1 MASASR
7 SLAATFAA
15 NAYPLAVASAVFI
28 IAVGLPST
36 DSDTYWHLAMGQ
48 WMLDH
53 REFMRQDIYSSTV
66 AGTHFGIG
74 EWLGQ
79 LAFAG
84 SFAAAGWAGVAVL
97 RALLIAAAAFSLVRL
112 ARRGGTPWWISLPLV
127 IAALLVSKITWTDRP
142 QLFTLALF
150 PVLLE
155 LLLSLP
161 PGFSRRLLVL
171 PPLFLLW
178 TLLHG
183 GHLLG
188 LVIVAIFAT
197 EGLLTN
203 GRRGLPLAL
212 ATVACVAVTFLNPA
226 PLDFAGA
233 AREDLL
239 RPPRFLTEF
248 LPPDVV
254 TPAGA
259 LFAAFVMLV
268 IGSAL
273 LRGGSLREAMLLA
286 PLLYLAFTAQRQM
299 LFFCFAAT
307 AFVGPR
313 LTELVRDTWP
323 RRRAFEVPVPVRAP
337 IALVLVIA
345 ALASALGA
353 PTRPDERAYPT
364 EALDS
369 LRAQS
374 GVLLNE
380 YDWGGYLI
388 FNLPERPVF
397 IDGRYVPYLDGVLSD
412 YRNLVALRPGWRE
425 LLDKYKVSELLLR
438 PHRPLA
444 VALREDGWRVRSS
457 DRDGQWIVLTRP

>member
-7 SLAATFAA
+7 PLSSALSR

-36 DSDTYWHLAMGQ
+36 DSDTYWQLATGR

-53 REFMRQDIYSSTV
+53 REFLRQDIFSSTV

-84 SFAAAGWAGVAVL
+84 TFAAGGWAGVAIL
-97 RALLIAAAAFSLVRL
+97 RATLIAVSAFFLVRL
-112 ARRGGTPWWISLPLV
+112 ARRGATPWWISLPLV

-142 QLFTLALF
+142 LLFTLALF
-150 PVLLE
+150 PALLE

-161 PGFSRRLLVL
+161 VGFSRRLLVL
-171 PPLFLLW
+171 PPLYLVW
-178 TLLHG
+178 TNLHG
-183 GHLLG
+183 GYLLG
-188 LVIVAIFAT
+188 VAVLAIFAV
-197 EGLLTN
+197 ESVLTN

-212 ATVACVAVTFLNPA
+212 AAMACVAVTFLNPA
-226 PLDFAGA
+226 PLELAGA
-233 AREDLL
+233 AREDFLH
-239 RPPRFLTEF
+239 PPRFLTEF

-259 LFAAFVMLV
+259 LFAGFVMLV

-273 LRGGSLREAMLLA
+273 LRGGSLLEAMLLA

-307 AFVGPR
+307 AFLGAR
-313 LTELVRDTWP
+313 LATLVP
-323 RRRAFEVPVPVRAP
+323 GRRAFELPAPVRAP
-337 IALVLVIA
+337 VALVLLIA
-345 ALASALGA
+345 ALASAFGA
-353 PTRPDERAYPT
+353 PVHPDERAYPAG
-364 EALDS
+364 ALDS
-369 LRAQS
+369 LRADS

-397 IDGRYVPYLDGVLSD
+397 IDGRYVPYLGGVLDD
-412 YRNLVALRPGWRE
+412 YRALVGLRPGWRD
-425 LLDKYKVSELLLR
+425 LLDKYKVNELLLR
-438 PHRPLA
+438 PQRPLA

-457 DRDGQWIVLTRP
+457 DQDGRWIVLVRP

>member
-1 MASASR
+1 
-7 SLAATFAA
+7 
-15 NAYPLAVASAVFI
+15 
-28 IAVGLPST
+28 
-36 DSDTYWHLAMGQ
+36 
-48 WMLDH
+48 
-53 REFMRQDIYSSTV
+53 
-66 AGTHFGIG
+66 
-74 EWLGQ
+74 
-79 LAFAG
+79 
-84 SFAAAGWAGVAVL
+84 
-97 RALLIAAAAFSLVRL
+97 
-112 ARRGGTPWWISLPLV
+112 
-127 IAALLVSKITWTDRP
+127 
-142 QLFTLALF
+142 
-150 PVLLE
+150 
-155 LLLSLP
+155 
-161 PGFSRRLLVL
+161 VL

-178 TLLHG
+178 TFLHG

-197 EGLLTN
+197 EGLITN

-259 LFAAFVMLV
+259 LFAAFLLLV

-273 LRGGSLREAMLLA
+273 LRGGSLLEAMLLA

-313 LTELVRDTWP
+313 LTELVRESGRW
-323 RRRAFEVPVPVRAP
+323 RAFEIPAPVRAP

-345 ALASALGA
+345 ALASAFGA
-353 PTRPDERAYPT
+353 PLRPDESAYPT

-369 LRAQS
+369 LRAES

-397 IDGRYVPYLDGVLSD
+397 IDGRYVPYLDGVLTD

-425 LLDKYKVSELLLR
+425 LLEKYKVSELLLR

-457 DRDGQWIVLTRP
+457 DPDGQWIVLTRP